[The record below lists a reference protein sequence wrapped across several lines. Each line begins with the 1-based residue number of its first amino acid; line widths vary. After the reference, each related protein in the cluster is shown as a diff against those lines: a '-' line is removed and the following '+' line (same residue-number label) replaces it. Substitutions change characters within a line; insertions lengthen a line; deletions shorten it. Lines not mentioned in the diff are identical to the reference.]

1 MASKIIT
8 NKFNVYKT
16 PFPANVL
23 AKGEYII
30 GASSV
35 NGVLYTKMQNNIEY
49 LFDEEDLKNLSI
61 DIELCS
67 PIKLPVYTEI
77 QSNKE

>member
-1 MASKIIT
+1 MPSKIIT

-23 AKGEYII
+23 TKGEYII
-30 GASSV
+30 GSSSP

-49 LFDEEDLKNLSI
+49 LFDEEDLKNYSI
-61 DIELCS
+61 DIEYSS
-67 PIKLPVYTEI
+67 PIKLPIYKEI
-77 QSNKE
+77 ENHKE